1 MKASYRSFA
10 VMAALIFGIL
20 MNTGQTLQAQDT
32 ELVTV
37 QSGKD
42 FDQTVETL
50 RKLVSKNDMMV
61 MSEINQGKIL
71 SMTGLQLNATSL
83 FIGNP
88 TIGKKLFSADRG
100 AGVAVPVR
108 VNIYQNQ
115 DGTTYINYVKPS
127 QQLAPFKNDAV
138 STIGQMLDNKLGKLT
153 SMLAK

>member
-1 MKASYRSFA
+1 MKRFTRVFTGIAT
-10 VMAALIFGIL
+10 LILGIML
-20 MNTGQTLQAQDT
+20 STGNLPAQNT

-50 RKLVSKNDMMV
+50 RQMISKNDMMV

-83 FIGNP
+83 FVGNPNIGN
-88 TIGKKLFSADRG
+88 KLFSADKG
-100 AGVAVPVR
+100 VGVAVPVR
-108 VNIYQNQ
+108 VNIYEAS
-115 DGTTYINYVKPS
+115 DGNTYINYVKPS
-127 QQLAPFKNDAV
+127 QQLASFDNQQISK
-138 STIGQMLDNKLGKLT
+138 IGQMLNQKLNKLT